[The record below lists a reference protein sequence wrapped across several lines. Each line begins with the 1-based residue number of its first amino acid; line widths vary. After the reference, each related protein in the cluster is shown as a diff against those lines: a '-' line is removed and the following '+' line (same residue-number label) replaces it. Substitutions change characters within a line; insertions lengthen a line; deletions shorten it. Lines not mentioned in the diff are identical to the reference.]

1 MLDGSHSMIDFP
13 FKINGED
20 FNQLYYLVDGIYPWL
35 KRFLCTIP
43 DPVTTVD
50 RLLSKSQE
58 SWRKSIERA
67 FGVWKKKYLVVKH
80 PMEMHDRH
88 DIFYVVNAT
97 ILLHNMMVEVRMG
110 QGELESSEFYIT
122 EDLLFSE
129 NEGESKVTGA
139 ECGEVETSEC
149 ESFRKNKEKDENF
162 LKLKY
167 SITQKRWKELYD
179 AQAALKLQDAVKKEL
194 YSERYDNVNYGSY
207 LVAQDFDP
215 LKY

>member
-1 MLDGSHSMIDFP
+1 
-13 FKINGED
+13 
-20 FNQLYYLVDGIYPWL
+20 
-35 KRFLCTIP
+35 
-43 DPVTTVD
+43 
-50 RLLSKSQE
+50 
-58 SWRKSIERA
+58 
-67 FGVWKKKYLVVKH
+67 
-80 PMEMHDRH
+80 MEMHDRH

-129 NEGESKVTGA
+129 NEGESNVTGA

-149 ESFRKNKEKDENF
+149 ENFWKNKEKDENF